1 VLDAV
6 ELAIVL
12 LELGEMLEDV
22 TDAVGDEADREPGVG
37 VLVNTASELG
47 GDVAAALVKVVVVG
61 SGPGRGEDDV
71 VLDEAAPDGVV

>member
-1 VLDAV
+1 VLDAL

-22 TDAVGDEADREPGVG
+22 TDVVGDEADRELGVD

-61 SGPGRGEDDV
+61 S
-71 VLDEAAPDGVV
+71 

>member
-22 TDAVGDEADREPGVG
+22 TDAVGDEADRELGVD

-47 GDVAAALVKVVVVG
+47 GDVAAALVKLVVVG
-61 SGPGRGEDDV
+61 S
-71 VLDEAAPDGVV
+71 

>member
-22 TDAVGDEADREPGVG
+22 TDVVGDEADRELGVD

-61 SGPGRGEDDV
+61 S
-71 VLDEAAPDGVV
+71 